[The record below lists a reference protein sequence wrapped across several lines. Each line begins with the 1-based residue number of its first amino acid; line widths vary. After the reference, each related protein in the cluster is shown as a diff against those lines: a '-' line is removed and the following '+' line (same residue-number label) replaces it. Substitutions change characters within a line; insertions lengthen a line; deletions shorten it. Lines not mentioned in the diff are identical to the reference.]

1 MSAPP
6 PLTFV
11 TSSPH
16 KRREA
21 EQILGLPLTS
31 EHIHLDEVQ
40 GLDLAVVARHKAAE
54 AARRLGRPVL
64 VEDTAL
70 ELHALG
76 GFPGPLIRW
85 LLEAAGPQALPRLLA
100 GFADKGATA
109 RCVAVVRAG
118 AHEWVGSGAV
128 EGVIVDT
135 ARGAE
140 GFGWDVVF
148 APAWGGGRTYAEM
161 PAAKKNA
168 RSHRFLALDALR
180 RQLVEARL
188 SWLNPA

>member
-6 PLTFV
+6 PLVFV

-21 EQILGLPLTS
+21 EQILGFPLAS
-31 EHIHLDEVQ
+31 ESLHLDEIQ
-40 GLDLAVVARHKAAE
+40 GLDVVVVARHKAAE

-70 ELHALG
+70 ELRALG
-76 GFPGPLIRW
+76 GFPGPLVRW
-85 LLEAAGPQALPRLLA
+85 LLEAAGPAALPRLLA

-109 RCVAVVRAG
+109 RCVAIVRAG
-118 AHEWVGSGAV
+118 EQEWIGSGAV
-128 EGVIVDT
+128 EGVIVET
-135 ARGAE
+135 PRGAE

-148 APAWGGGRTYAEM
+148 APAWARGRTYAEM
-161 PAAKKNA
+161 QAAEKNA
-168 RSHRFLALDALR
+168 RSHRFLALKALR
-180 RQLVEARL
+180 RRLAR
-188 SWLNPA
+188 SHPGWLTP

>member
-1 MSAPP
+1 MSVP

-16 KRREA
+16 KRREDQ
-21 EQILGLPLTS
+21 QILGVRLTTRRL
-31 EHIHLDEVQ
+31 HLNEIQ
-40 GLDLAVVARHKAAE
+40 WLDLATVSRHKAWE
-54 AARRLGRPVL
+54 AASLLGRPVL

-70 ELHALG
+70 ELHAVG

-100 GFADKGATA
+100 GFTDRGATA
-109 RCVAVVRAG
+109 RCIAVVRAG
-118 AHEWVGSGAV
+118 DFEWVGSGMV
-128 EGVIVDT
+128 EGVIVDA
-135 ARGAE
+135 ARGVE

-148 APAWGGGRTYAEM
+148 APVWGGGRTYAEM
-161 PAAKKNA
+161 PAAEKNA

-188 SWLNPA
+188 SWLSPA